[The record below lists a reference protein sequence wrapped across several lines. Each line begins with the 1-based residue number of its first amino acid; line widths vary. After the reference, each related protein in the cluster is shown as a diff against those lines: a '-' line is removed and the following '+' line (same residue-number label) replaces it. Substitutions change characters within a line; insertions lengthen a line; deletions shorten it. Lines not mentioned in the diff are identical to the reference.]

1 LLPVQRVMVASSAAA
16 DKSRRLN
23 MNTIRTAVVVLIAFA
38 AAVVAYAQA
47 PAKPIT
53 PADHPPA
60 AAARQAHPAPMVN
73 AADLKWGAA
82 PPAFNPGAQMA
93 VIDGDPTKP
102 GPFVIR
108 AKFPAGFKVM
118 PHFHPTDESVTV
130 ISGTLAAAMG
140 EKWDEAAM
148 KTFTAGAFARM
159 PAKSPHYVQAKEDT
173 IVQVH
178 GIGPFTLTY
187 VNPNDDPRKKKTQ

>member
-1 LLPVQRVMVASSAAA
+1 
-16 DKSRRLN
+16 
-23 MNTIRTAVVVLIAFA
+23 MNTIRAAVVVLIAFA

-47 PAKPIT
+47 PAKPTRT
-53 PADHPPA
+53 PAFA
-60 AAARQAHPAPMVN
+60 CGFGEQAHPAPMVN

-118 PHFHPTDESVTV
+118 PHFHPTDERDGHLGHARGGDGRG
-130 ISGTLAAAMG
+130 GT
-140 EKWDEAAM
+140 
-148 KTFTAGAFARM
+148 R
-159 PAKSPHYVQAKEDT
+159 
-173 IVQVH
+173 
-178 GIGPFTLTY
+178 
-187 VNPNDDPRKKKTQ
+187 RR

>member
-1 LLPVQRVMVASSAAA
+1 MFRLRNTSVA
-16 DKSRRLN
+16 
-23 MNTIRTAVVVLIAFA
+23 LIIAI
-38 AAVVAYAQA
+38 AAVATYAQA
-47 PAKPIT
+47 PAKPAT
-53 PADHPPA
+53 KPS
-60 AAARQAHPAPMVN
+60 AHPASAQQASGSHAAPMVN

-82 PPAFNPGAQMA
+82 PPAFNAGAQMT
-93 VIDGDPTKP
+93 VIDGDPAKA

-118 PHFHPTDESVTV
+118 PHWHPTDESVTV
-130 ISGTLAAAMG
+130 ISGTLAAGMG
-140 EKWDEAAM
+140 EKWDDAAM

-159 PAKSPHYVQAKEDT
+159 PKKTPHYVQAKEET

-178 GIGPFTLTY
+178 GTGPFTLTY

>member
-1 LLPVQRVMVASSAAA
+1 
-16 DKSRRLN
+16 
-23 MNTIRTAVVVLIAFA
+23 MNTIRAAVVVLIAFA

-53 PADHPPA
+53 PAELA
-60 AAARQAHPAPMVN
+60 AFACGFGENERTG
-73 AADLKWGAA
+73 ADGQRRRSEMGCGAA
-82 PPAFNPGAQMA
+82 PFNPGAQMA

-140 EKWDEAAM
+140 EVGRGGDEDVHRGRLRTDAGEIAALR
-148 KTFTAGAFARM
+148 AGEGGPDRASARDQTR
-159 PAKSPHYVQAKEDT
+159 S
-173 IVQVH
+173 
-178 GIGPFTLTY
+178 
-187 VNPNDDPRKKKTQ
+187 R